1 MVSEKEIIKFI
12 NARTGDNP
20 LGDTDI
26 NGELRIEGD
35 DFDELMKSYSEQF
48 KVDMSDYWWYFHHEE
63 EGFQISLGR
72 LLFKPPNL
80 RVERI
85 PVTPTMLADFA
96 NKGKWD
102 INYPAHKIPAIRFD
116 MILDWIF
123 TGIFLVSLIWFSL
136 KK

>member
-20 LGDTDI
+20 LDDTDI

>member
-1 MVSEKEIIKFI
+1 M
-12 NARTGDNP
+12 D
-20 LGDTDI
+20 DTDI